1 MLTPVDIQ
9 QKRFKTGIGF
19 DKKDVSAFFDEVSR
33 SYGELYKSNAE
44 LKEKVI
50 TLTDQVQH
58 YKIKEEDLNKTL
70 LRAEKNSQES
80 VTNAEKKANAI
91 EMEAKVRG
99 NEIVKEA
106 KQEKDILEE
115 EISRLQAE
123 YTQYKMDFDKLVR
136 KVQLFLRENDFDPES
151 EEKSRE
157 FRRRRVEEENKKN
170 TSSSPFD
177 FGTDSQM
184 REGRNMTGN
193 MGGSSGSSDGQ
204 PHTEKKT
211 GLSLAKDDKKSN
223 SSNVYGST
231 LGGAGIDPFADITF
245 SDF

>member
-19 DKKDVSAFFDEVSR
+19 DKKDVTAFFEEVSR

-44 LKEKVI
+44 LKERVI

-106 KQEKDILEE
+106 KQEKDLLEE
-115 EISRLQAE
+115 EIVRLQAE
-123 YTQYKMDFDKLVR
+123 YTQYKADFDREIQDKEIV
-136 KVQLFLRENDFDPES
+136 KYICFLQFS
-151 EEKSRE
+151 SKSLTQGEDIFYYAHRQHFLKFSLE
-157 FRRRRVEEENKKN
+157 HIIHQSRINFKHKYFYGVSDKMTKK
-170 TSSSPFD
+170 F
-177 FGTDSQM
+177 F
-184 REGRNMTGN
+184 
-193 MGGSSGSSDGQ
+193 SG
-204 PHTEKKT
+204 
-211 GLSLAKDDKKSN
+211 
-223 SSNVYGST
+223 
-231 LGGAGIDPFADITF
+231 
-245 SDF
+245 

>member
-106 KQEKDILEE
+106 KQEKDFLLVFLEKEILEMME
-115 EISRLQAE
+115 MII
-123 YTQYKMDFDKLVR
+123 F
-136 KVQLFLRENDFDPES
+136 
-151 EEKSRE
+151 
-157 FRRRRVEEENKKN
+157 
-170 TSSSPFD
+170 
-177 FGTDSQM
+177 
-184 REGRNMTGN
+184 
-193 MGGSSGSSDGQ
+193 
-204 PHTEKKT
+204 
-211 GLSLAKDDKKSN
+211 
-223 SSNVYGST
+223 
-231 LGGAGIDPFADITF
+231 
-245 SDF
+245 